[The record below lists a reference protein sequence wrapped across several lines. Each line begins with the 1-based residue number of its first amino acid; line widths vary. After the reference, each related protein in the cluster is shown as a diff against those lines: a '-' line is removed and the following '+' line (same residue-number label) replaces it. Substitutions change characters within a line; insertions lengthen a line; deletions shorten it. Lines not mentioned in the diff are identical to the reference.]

1 MSSDQQKCFGEPTIR
16 LGVSTCLLGEQVRYD
31 GGHKLDRFL
40 VNTLGSFV
48 EWVPVCPEVEIGL
61 PIPRESLRLV
71 GDPEAPRLMAP
82 KSGRDYTETIQT
94 WARERLEQLAAV
106 KLHGFVFKK
115 DSPSSGLFR
124 VRVYDQNGMPRRV
137 GTGIFP
143 REVMRR
149 FSLLPL
155 EEEGRLH
162 DMRLRENFIERIFVY
177 YRWTCLLEENPTPG
191 GLVQF
196 HTAHKLTLMAHS
208 PSHYQ
213 EMGRLV
219 AQAGSLPWTELAG
232 TYGGLL
238 MDGLKVLGTPGR
250 HSNVLQHLM
259 GFLKD
264 VLTREDK
271 AELLGLI
278 EDYRKGLVPLI
289 VPLTLLQH
297 HLRRRPVPAWVH
309 QQVYL
314 NPYPKELMLRNHV

>member
-1 MSSDQQKCFGEPTIR
+1 MSDEQKCLEEPTIR
-16 LGVSTCLLGEQVRYD
+16 LGVSTCLLGERVRYD
-31 GGHKLDRFL
+31 GGHKRDLFL
-40 VNTLGSFV
+40 VNTLGRYV
-48 EWVPVCPEVEIGL
+48 EWVPVCPEFEIGL
-61 PIPRESLRLV
+61 GVPRESLRLV
-71 GDPEAPRLMAP
+71 GDPEAPRLIAP
-82 KSGRDYTETIQT
+82 KSGKDHTERMQT
-94 WARERLEQLAAV
+94 WARERLEELAAI

-124 VRVYDQNGMPRRV
+124 VRVYDQNGMPQRV

-143 REVMRR
+143 REVMKR
-149 FSLLPL
+149 FPLLPL

-162 DMRLRENFIERIFVY
+162 DMRLRENFVEQIFVY
-177 YRWTCLLEENPTPG
+177 YRRTCLLEEDPTPG
-191 GLVQF
+191 GLVRF

-219 AQAGSLPWTELAG
+219 AQAGSLPWEEMVE
-232 TYGGLL
+232 TYGHLL
-238 MDGLKVLGTPGR
+238 MEGLKVLGTPGK
-250 HSNVLQHLM
+250 HTNVLQHLM

-264 VLTREDK
+264 ALSKDDK

-278 EDYRKGLVPLI
+278 EDYRTGLVPLI
-289 VPLTLLQH
+289 VPLTLLKH
-297 HLRRRPVPAWVH
+297 HLRRHPVPDWVH

>member
-1 MSSDQQKCFGEPTIR
+1 MSNDQPACFEEPTIR

-40 VNTLGSFV
+40 VNILGEFV
-48 EWVPVCPEVEIGL
+48 DWVPVCPEVEIGL

-71 GDPEAPRLMAP
+71 GDPEAPRLVAP
-82 KSGRDYTETIQT
+82 KSGRDHTETMQA

-106 KLHGFVFKK
+106 KLHGFIFKK
-115 DSPSSGLFR
+115 NSPSSGLFR
-124 VRVYDQNGMPRRV
+124 VRVYDQNGMPQRV

-149 FSLLPL
+149 FPLLPL

-177 YRWTCLLEENPTPG
+177 YRWTCLLEENPTPA

-196 HTAHKLTLMAHS
+196 HTAHKLNLMAHS

-213 EMGRLV
+213 QMGRLV
-219 AQAGSLPWTELAG
+219 AQAGSLPWAELAE
-232 TYGGLL
+232 TYGRSL
-238 MDGLKVLGTPGR
+238 MEGLKVLGTPGK
-250 HSNVLQHLM
+250 HTNVLQHLM

-264 VLTREDK
+264 VLSKEDK

-278 EDYRKGLVPLI
+278 EDYRKGLLPLI
-289 VPLTLLQH
+289 VPLTLLKH
-297 HLRRRPVPAWVH
+297 HLHRHPVPDWVH
-309 QQVYL
+309 QQAYL